1 MFSRITNICS
11 DNNNNNDNDD
21 DDDDDDDE
29 RCKPCQISTS
39 LL

>member
-21 DDDDDDDE
+21 DDDDDE